1 MAQKVSDYKRGMAAW
16 WKDDMYVFGDMQH
29 VKPGKGPAYLQC
41 KMKKVS
47 DGSVVTTRFRND
59 DTLEAIHF
67 DRKPMEYLYS
77 DANSH
82 VMMDT
87 ETYEQTEVPREV
99 LGERAVYLTENCTV
113 TICFVE
119 GKIISAELPNSV
131 QLVVE
136 DVPPNVKGATATNQL
151 KDAVCV
157 GGAKVKVPPFV
168 ENGCLIEVDTR
179 TGDYAGRV

>member
-1 MAQKVSDYKRGMAAW
+1 MAQKVSDFKRGMGAW
-16 WKDDMYVFGDMQH
+16 WKDDMYIFGEMHH

-47 DGSVVTTRFRND
+47 DGSVVSTRFRND
-59 DTLEAIHF
+59 DTLEPIHF

-77 DANSH
+77 DGKSH

-87 ETYEQTEVPREV
+87 ETYDQTEVPHSA
-99 LGERAVYLTENCTV
+99 LGDRAAYLTENCSLMV
-113 TICFVE
+113 CFVE
-119 GKIISAELPNSV
+119 EKVISVELPNTV
-131 QLVVE
+131 ELVVE

-151 KDAVCV
+151 KDAVCE

-168 ENGCLIEVDTR
+168 ENGQRIEVDTR
-179 TGDYAGRV
+179 TGDYVGRV